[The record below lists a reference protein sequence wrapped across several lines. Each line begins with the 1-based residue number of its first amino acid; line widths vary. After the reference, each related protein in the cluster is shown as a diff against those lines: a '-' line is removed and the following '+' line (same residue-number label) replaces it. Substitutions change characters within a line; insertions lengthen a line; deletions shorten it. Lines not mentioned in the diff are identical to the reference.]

1 MFRNLSHFEL
11 IIYFVLSYCREFSYF
26 ISIFYYFLYKNW
38 LNWRNTFLIII
49 SRNKKDFSSLF
60 FVYRTDNVS
69 LTLNGNKTL
78 TVRTAMGLDDL
89 EFTFESCE
97 VDWIMIP
104 RGPLHGQ
111 IGKNSLSV
119 EFELD
124 IGKPDFKSSFTSDI
138 VLKKVN
144 LEVYKDV
151 QMSLKGSGFLH
162 WIEEKILNFVAN
174 GNAAKNMWND
184 IIDNEFRK
192 HLPKFEI
199 LIKPI
204 LQVQS
209 PSHAEIRVWMST
221 SGQY

>member
-1 MFRNLSHFEL
+1 
-11 IIYFVLSYCREFSYF
+11 
-26 ISIFYYFLYKNW
+26 
-38 LNWRNTFLIII
+38 
-49 SRNKKDFSSLF
+49 
-60 FVYRTDNVS
+60 
-69 LTLNGNKTL
+69 
-78 TVRTAMGLDDL
+78 MGLDDL

-209 PSHAEIRVWMST
+209 PSHAEIRV
-221 SGQY
+221 